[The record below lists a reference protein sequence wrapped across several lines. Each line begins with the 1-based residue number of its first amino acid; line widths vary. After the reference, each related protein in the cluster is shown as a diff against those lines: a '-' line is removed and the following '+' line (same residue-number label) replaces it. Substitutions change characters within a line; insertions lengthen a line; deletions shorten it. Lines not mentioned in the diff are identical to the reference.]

1 MIGSLEN
8 RVKRNTPLA
17 KDNGMMAVYEAITN
31 AIQAINE
38 AKRDDGKIVVSINC
52 SSQKGLTDEKTV
64 NVIHDIEIIDNGI
77 GFTKENLTSFEQL
90 DSEYKQKMGCHGIG
104 RLMYLK
110 VFEYATLTSVYKEK
124 GKRFS
129 RIIRF
134 DFKNEVTV
142 ETFEE
147 TEDCEI
153 KTCVKLHALKQDYAR
168 GFPKTLRTFSKRIL
182 EHFYAYFFS
191 DTPPSIEVVMG
202 NETYSLSDLLDQ
214 QELQNI
220 QHERFELNSHD
231 FEITHVRKRES
242 TQKPKIHFLADSRE
256 VLTKETN
263 IKGLVKTLTD
273 SDGGFSYACYVSSP
287 YLDVNTNSERGDFV
301 LPKESDMFSLSLSD
315 ITSRIEACIES
326 NLESELKAQIAKQV
340 LGIKTHIRQY
350 SPEYALLL
358 TKLDDDKL
366 YGEIDV
372 GDRKKVDLFLHKLQY
387 DLEKEA
393 IEKGQKLKEQSADKN
408 FDEKVQQYM
417 QDVEDVQKMDLASYV
432 CHRKVIIDT
441 LSDLLRQNETAER
454 DFHNLIFRQRSHEAS
469 SSNLWLIDD
478 EFIYFNGVSEIPLRD
493 LSYKEELLISES
505 LTAEQESFLL
515 EREGQLKDLQRP
527 DILLFPDECK
537 CIILELKDTDVR
549 IEEYL
554 HQIKIYS
561 SIIFNCS
568 EFPISKFYGLLVGEN
583 FREVDIR
590 SVNADYKY
598 SEMHRSYIEH
608 EGRGSPIPDL
618 VGMGKKEGVIYN
630 RILKYSDILQLAKV
644 RNQAFF
650 EKLGL
655 PQ

>member
-1 MIGSLEN
+1 MIGLLEN

-110 VFEYATLTSVYKEK
+110 VFEYATLTSVYEEK

-142 ETFEE
+142 ETSEA

-202 NETYSLSDLLDQ
+202 NETHSLSDLLDQ

-220 QHERFELNSHD
+220 QHEQFELNSHD
-231 FEITHVRKRES
+231 FEVTHVRKRES

-273 SDGGFSYACYVSSP
+273 SDGDFSYACYVSSP

-315 ITSRIEACIES
+315 ITNRIEACIES
-326 NLESELKAQIAKQV
+326 NLENELKAQIAKQV
-340 LGIKTHIRQY
+340 QGIKAHIRQY

-441 LSDLLRQNETAER
+441 LSDLLRQDETAER
-454 DFHNLIFRQRSHEAS
+454 DFHNLIFKQRSHEAS

-478 EFIYFNGVSEIPLRD
+478 EFIYFKGVSEIPLRH
-493 LSYKEELLISES
+493 LSYKDELLIPRN
-505 LTAEQESFLL
+505 LTAEQNSFLY

-527 DILLFPDECK
+527 DILLFPDEGK
-537 CIILELKDTDVR
+537 CVLLELKGAGVK
-549 IEEYL
+549 IEEHL
-554 HQIKIYS
+554 HQINIYS

-568 EFPISKFYGLLVGEN
+568 KFPISKFYGLLIGEN
-583 FREVDIR
+583 LGEREIR
-590 SVNADYKY
+590 SANPNYKY
-598 SEMHRSYIEH
+598 SEMYRSYIEY

-655 PQ
+655 PK